1 MNQALERK
9 DLRGPVLR
17 SVSRSF
23 YLSLRILPAALRE
36 PLSLAYL
43 LARATD
49 TIADTP
55 EPPAALRMD
64 ALARLAA
71 AIQGTAGQETA
82 AQLRESFAPLQ
93 SDEAERTLIGRLPAL
108 LDWLDELQPGDR
120 DEVRSVLEKI
130 NRGQRLDLERFDA
143 STSTS
148 TSIRALPTAAAL
160 DEYTYLVA
168 GCVGEFWTRL
178 CFAHVK
184 NFSEHSE
191 AEMRGLGM
199 RYGQGLQLVNILRD
213 AGDDLRQGRC
223 YFPADE
229 LDSLGMA
236 AGEILRDPARVLPM
250 IEKWRTKA
258 EHGIEAGI
266 EYASA
271 IRNRRVRFATAL
283 PALIGARTLALLR
296 AAGPEALV
304 RRVKVPRDEVRKM
317 ISASALASPK
327 SLRRTFEKLQ
337 GAAVPSPPKKDGGL

>member
-1 MNQALERK
+1 VNQSLERK

-23 YLSLRILPAALRE
+23 FLSLRILPGALRE

-55 EPPAALRMD
+55 EPPVALRMD

-71 AIQGTAGQETA
+71 AIQGTAGKETA

-93 SDEAERTLIGRLPAL
+93 RNEAERTLIERLPAL
-108 LDWLDELQPGDR
+108 LDWLNELQASDR

-130 NRGQRLDLERFDA
+130 SRGQRLDLERFDA
-143 STSTS
+143 SSTSTS
-148 TSIRALPTAAAL
+148 TRTSIKALTTAAEL

-184 NFSEHSE
+184 NFSERS
-191 AEMRGLGM
+191 ASEMRELGV
-199 RYGQGLQLVNILRD
+199 RYGQGLQLINILRD
-213 AGDDLRQGRC
+213 AGDDLRHGRC

-229 LDSLGMA
+229 LQALGIS
-236 AGEILRDPARVLPM
+236 AGEILSDSARVLPVV
-250 IEKWRTKA
+250 EQWRKKA
-258 EHGIEAGI
+258 ERGVEAGI
-266 EYASA
+266 EYACA

-283 PALIGARTLALLR
+283 PALIGARTLSLLHD
-296 AAGPEALV
+296 AGVDAFAQ
-304 RRVKVPRDEVRKM
+304 RVKVSRAEVRKM
-317 ISASALASPK
+317 ISASVLASPQ

-337 GAAVPSPPKKDGGL
+337 GAAV